1 MVVGMLVLLIL
12 MMGGFCALW
21 IAFAVCAVKTLNRI
35 KATAATG
42 VPDNR
47 VPGLLTGFMMV
58 IAVFG
63 ILYGMMFCM
72 MFPVLGLQMLCS
84 AVAMILLSRLLSE
97 YRRKMT
103 FLCYPPAFPVYPVG
117 PVLPRPPVPPQYP
130 SGPKPR

>member
-1 MVVGMLVLLIL
+1 
-12 MMGGFCALW
+12 
-21 IAFAVCAVKTLNRI
+21 
-35 KATAATG
+35 
-42 VPDNR
+42 
-47 VPGLLTGFMMV
+47 MMV

-103 FLCYPPAFPVYPVG
+103 FLCYPPVFPAYPVG
-117 PVLPRPPVPPQYP
+117 QCCPAHRFRLNIPAAQSHGKGEFEKFPKARLPQRFC
-130 SGPKPR
+130 GC